1 AFGINDLIPTIKNAC
16 AAGAIIAGTNEKPT
30 LEKIQEISAL
40 VDVNLR

>member
-1 AFGINDLIPTIKNAC
+1 MKNAC